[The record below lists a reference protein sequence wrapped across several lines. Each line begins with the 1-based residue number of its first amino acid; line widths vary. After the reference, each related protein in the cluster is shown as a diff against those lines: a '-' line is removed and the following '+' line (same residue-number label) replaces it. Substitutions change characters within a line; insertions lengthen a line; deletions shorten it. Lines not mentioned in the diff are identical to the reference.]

1 MQRLLRRLD
10 GQVREEVKAERLR
23 RLMSVQQEIAIAK
36 NRARTGQRE
45 RVLVDAA
52 ASEGGPARARSFRD
66 APEVDASVL
75 IEGGESLRPGDF
87 ALVEI
92 ARTEGYDVRARL
104 LESSADPIIV

>member
-1 MQRLLRRLD
+1 MN
-10 GQVREEVKAERLR
+10 V
-23 RLMSVQQEIAIAK
+23 
-36 NRARTGQRE
+36 
-45 RVLVDAA
+45 
-52 ASEGGPARARSFRD
+52 GPRWN
-66 APEVDASVL
+66 VHASVL